1 MVKAEAKAVIV
12 ATVAYVDCVEQLK
25 NHQAKR
31 GEIETKFG
39 KSAKYFAEVM
49 SKHGGVVDK
58 LAEDN
63 AKYEKDFA
71 EWSAASDKRKRAEE
85 YKAEYDNAVEQD
97 MINWVRAHKK
107 PIDPETIVVPEKPT
121 PIDDNFVSLALLAQ
135 CKIAQASD
143 VFECVLEWCR
153 EEDRLVRA
161 LTSARS
167 KLIEARNVYGA
178 AVEEASAKNEARIAI
193 ENAERN
199 EKRKA
204 ALAKKAEAEKVL
216 AELGDK

>member
-1 MVKAEAKAVIV
+1 MKEVKDREVAEMVEAEAKAVIV

-31 GEIETKFG
+31 GEIETEFG
-39 KSAKYFAEVM
+39 KSAKDFAEVM

-58 LAEDN
+58 LAEDK
-63 AKYEKDFA
+63 AKYEKDFV
-71 EWSAASDKRKRAEE
+71 EWSEASNKRKRAEE
-85 YKAEYDNAVEQD
+85 YKAEYESSVKNGFT
-97 MINWVRAHKK
+97 NWVRAHKK
-107 PIDPETIVVPEKPT
+107 PIATETIDVPEKPT
-121 PIDDNFVSLALLAQ
+121 PIDNNFVSLALLAQ

-153 EEDRLVRA
+153 EEDRLVMA

-178 AVEEASAKNEARIAI
+178 AVEKAIAKNGGFVH
-193 ENAERN
+193 
-199 EKRKA
+199 KCGC
-204 ALAKKAEAEKVL
+204 V
-216 AELGDK
+216 GG